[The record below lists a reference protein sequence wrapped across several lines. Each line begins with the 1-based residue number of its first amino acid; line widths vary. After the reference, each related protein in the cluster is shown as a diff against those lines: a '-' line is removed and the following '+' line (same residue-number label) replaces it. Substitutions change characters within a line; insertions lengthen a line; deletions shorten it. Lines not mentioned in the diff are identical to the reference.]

1 MRRGVQVGRDRF
13 LLEWVDELK
22 VHLDSLF
29 LILVNVFQIFV
40 FVKSKKSLIFEI
52 GVFGSWECSQI
63 VFYS

>member
-1 MRRGVQVGRDRF
+1 MRRGVQVGQGRF
-13 LLEWVDELK
+13 LLEWVDELR

-40 FVKSKKSLIFEI
+40 FVKSKKSLTFEI

>member
-1 MRRGVQVGRDRF
+1 MRRGVQVGQGRF

-40 FVKSKKSLIFEI
+40 FVKSKKSLPFEI
-52 GVFGSWECSQI
+52 GVFDSLEYNQI
-63 VFYS
+63 VFYL